1 MKFQLYDFRN
11 RLFIAVAISFGLYF
25 SVGVFQWRSYKA
37 EWSQV
42 VQKHEQ
48 EHEQVLSKLDKLVL
62 CERIRQGLLPKSAS
76 DCSQLVFAIQKDEPD
91 YDAAVSAVFGGSRQ
105 TYEDIINEY
114 AVRDI
119 QLANEKKQDIET
131 LLKSLANSHLIDF
144 ARYELANIER
154 KTKLDFEA
162 VFSATEGRAN
172 ISDPDTFSTYVWEH
186 LIKNILGFWVSLVMT
201 KQSKMRGIGWL
212 TIYLLSL
219 QPSCVF

>member
-25 SVGVFQWRSYKA
+25 SVGVFQWHSYKA
-37 EWSQV
+37 EWSQA
-42 VQKHEQ
+42 VQR
-48 EHEQVLSKLDKLVL
+48 HEQVLSALDKLVL

-119 QLANEKKQDIET
+119 QLANKKNKISRLFLNHWLTPT
-131 LLKSLANSHLIDF
+131 LLI
-144 ARYELANIER
+144 
-154 KTKLDFEA
+154 
-162 VFSATEGRAN
+162 
-172 ISDPDTFSTYVWEH
+172 
-186 LIKNILGFWVSLVMT
+186 SLVMN
-201 KQSKMRGIGWL
+201 
-212 TIYLLSL
+212 
-219 QPSCVF
+219 